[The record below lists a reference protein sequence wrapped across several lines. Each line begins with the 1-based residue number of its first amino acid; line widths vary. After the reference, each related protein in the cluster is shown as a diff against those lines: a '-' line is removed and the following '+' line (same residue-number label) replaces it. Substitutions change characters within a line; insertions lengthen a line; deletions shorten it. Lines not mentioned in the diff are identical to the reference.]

1 MPTADTNQAKAASRL
16 LAKLPPAEE
25 SAAAIRETARRL
37 GLLLDLHRVAARL
50 RDLDTKTSAP
60 TA

>member
-1 MPTADTNQAKAASRL
+1 MPDDHDKAAAARRL

-37 GLLLDLHRVAARL
+37 GLLLDLHRVTARL
-50 RDLDTKTSAP
+50 RDLDSKPARSSS
-60 TA
+60 

>member
-1 MPTADTNQAKAASRL
+1 MPTADTNRAKAASRL

-60 TA
+60 TT